1 MTKLIQSLVDK
12 LFQRQELGLYRSRH
26 IITERNRKIL
36 SFMNNDYLGLA
47 NHPEVIH
54 TFQKN
59 AAYYGLGSSA
69 SQLLGGYYIEHQRL
83 EEKLAEFLGLERALI
98 FSSGYMANL
107 SVLTTLIN
115 NQDCAF
121 EDRLNHAS
129 LIDGV
134 RYSNAQVKR
143 YRRNNLLMLEK
154 RIAQTYAKNKW
165 IITEGVFGMDGDVA
179 PLPQLFHLAQSYDCQ
194 LLIDDAHGIGVL
206 GKSGRGS
213 IEHYQL
219 PIKNASIVV
228 GTFGKAFGT
237 MGAFVA
243 GHHVM
248 IEALMQFGRGFIYTT
263 ALPPAIASATC
274 TSLRLI
280 QTENWRRENL
290 QFLIQYF
297 KKNAYDL
304 NLPLLPSITP
314 IQTLIIGNTI
324 NTLKITELLKE
335 KGVLVGCVRPPTI
348 PPNTSRLRINLNVNH
363 TQHDVDFLLES
374 LSTLWKKYIEH
385 ESNLR

>member
-1 MTKLIQSLVDK
+1 M
-12 LFQRQELGLYRSRH
+12 
-26 IITERNRKIL
+26 
-36 SFMNNDYLGLA
+36 
-47 NHPEVIH
+47 
-54 TFQKN
+54 
-59 AAYYGLGSSA
+59 
-69 SQLLGGYYIEHQRL
+69 
-83 EEKLAEFLGLERALI
+83 
-98 FSSGYMANL
+98 
-107 SVLTTLIN
+107 
-115 NQDCAF
+115 
-121 EDRLNHAS
+121 
-129 LIDGV
+129 
-134 RYSNAQVKR
+134 
-143 YRRNNLLMLEK
+143 
-154 RIAQTYAKNKW
+154 
-165 IITEGVFGMDGDVA
+165 
-179 PLPQLFHLAQSYDCQ
+179 
-194 LLIDDAHGIGVL
+194 IDDAHGIGVL

-314 IQTLIIGNTI
+314 IQTLIIGNPI